1 MQIFDKE
8 LIKLGYLA
16 LDKKSC
22 LLEMADLLNNN
33 NNLQSLSV
41 FVEGVLEREQLMSTG
56 IGKGIA
62 IPHARSSSVRE
73 LKIVLFI
80 LENELDF
87 DAIDGEPVK
96 IIFMIAVPENLK
108 EEYMRVLSSISNFCR
123 DSKNRERLLQVKN
136 KDDIYLALKG
146 INDVI

>member
-33 NNLQSLSV
+33 NNLNSLSD
-41 FVEGVLEREQLMSTG
+41 FVDGVLEREQLMSTG

-62 IPHARSSSVRE
+62 IPHARSSSVKE
-73 LKIVLFI
+73 LKIALFI
-80 LENELDF
+80 LENDLDF

-123 DSKNRERLLQVKN
+123 DPKNRERLLQVKN